1 LLPLFNFEWVVLAM
15 SGRAAGV
22 KGGRSPAQRTLDAGC
37 LPGTL
42 ADMAD
47 AACCRI
53 GPDEQERFVCMTGC
67 SR

>member
-1 LLPLFNFEWVVLAM
+1 MCQESLNFEWVVLAM

-22 KGGRSPAQRTLDAGC
+22 KGGRSPAQRTLDAGS

-53 GPDEQERFVCMTGC
+53 GPEPLAVSWTRP
-67 SR
+67 RA